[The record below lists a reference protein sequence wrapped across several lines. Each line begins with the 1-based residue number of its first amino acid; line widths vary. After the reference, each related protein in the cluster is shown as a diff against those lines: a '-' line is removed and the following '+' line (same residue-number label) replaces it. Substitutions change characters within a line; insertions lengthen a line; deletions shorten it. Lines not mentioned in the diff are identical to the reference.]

1 MSGASREQHA
11 DRLDSGSAR
20 TPTASSTS
28 CDSSHLPPTATA
40 TANSSYNNTTFCNP
54 SPTNQSPLQN
64 IHAVN
69 STVNV
74 TNIFYPNNNGLGNAD
89 CVSTDSVNNY
99 VVNGACGEPQ

>member
-28 CDSSHLPPTATA
+28 CDSSHLPPF
-40 TANSSYNNTTFCNP
+40 YNNTTFCNP
-54 SPTNQSPLQN
+54 SPTNQSHVCPLQN

-74 TNIFYPNNNGLGNAD
+74 TNNFYANNNDMNNAD
-89 CVSTDSVNNY
+89 HVSTDSVNNY
-99 VVNGACGEPQ
+99 VVNEASREPQ